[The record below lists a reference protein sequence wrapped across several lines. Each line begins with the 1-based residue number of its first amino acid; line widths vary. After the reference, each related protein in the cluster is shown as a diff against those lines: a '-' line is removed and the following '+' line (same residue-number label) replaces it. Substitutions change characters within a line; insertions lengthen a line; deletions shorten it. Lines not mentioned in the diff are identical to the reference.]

1 MGLIIGRGGEN
12 VRQIIKDTR
21 VDALEFAKVPGNKVQ
36 VRSITYREPNLP
48 QNTEKFAV
56 SSQQKRDHREGGEE
70 IGFAAR
76 EQDGQTPVSHQ
87 NQSTLSRVS
96 NLGML
101 ELVMGRMPSSA
112 ARAVRC
118 GCAMLASRAS
128 SRPSGPIGPC
138 ASSPHHRYRQ
148 QHGSI

>member
-1 MGLIIGRGGEN
+1 VGLIIGRGGEN

-36 VRSITYREPNLP
+36 VRQT
-48 QNTEKFAV
+48 
-56 SSQQKRDHREGGEE
+56 RDARVGGL
-70 IGFAAR
+70 GR

-101 ELVMGRMPSSA
+101 KLVMGRMPSSA

-128 SRPSGPIGPC
+128 SRPSGLIGPC
-138 ASSPHHRYRQ
+138 ASSPHHRYNRAWVYL
-148 QHGSI
+148 IRT